1 MTEPSTAA
9 RDIVDPRWGR
19 IMETAGESPTVVSEF
34 GKAFVE
40 GIAGNGTT
48 LIAAPAPKQCA
59 KAEINPT
66 VRRMC

>member
-1 MTEPSTAA
+1 
-9 RDIVDPRWGR
+9 
-19 IMETAGESPTVVSEF
+19 METAGESPTVVSEF